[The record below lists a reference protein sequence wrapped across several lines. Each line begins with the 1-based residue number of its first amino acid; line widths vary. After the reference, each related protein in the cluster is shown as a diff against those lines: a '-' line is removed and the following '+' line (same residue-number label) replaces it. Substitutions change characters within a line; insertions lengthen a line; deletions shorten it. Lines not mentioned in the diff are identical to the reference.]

1 MGVLRKFLEILTLLS
16 FIAVTSIMVS
26 SHFILMKLTGDSP
39 SERNDQRI
47 RIITYGKDAL
57 SDNKNIED
65 TMNEKS
71 MIMDTSSRIKPI
83 VGQHPLLVGPEIQN
97 ETGSI
102 ATFEELEEESI
113 NLPHST
119 TNAATRTKASLDMFH
134 HQKGGMVLLYH
145 VAKTGGTSIQQLFVS
160 MKKQKSSKRKYVYQ
174 KLGYKNRHVKIAFDD
189 EEARDGQ
196 IRKIDDHIRGKN
208 SKTLLLEVHSSHYGG
223 LHNNSMLSSKI
234 RNWREMS
241 QTYNTPMFVI
251 TVLREP
257 FSFAKSY
264 FRYFHVNCN
273 KKWCP
278 EQFNITLEDFVQ
290 TLEIHPNHQCHML
303 ITEKIFRPRRNGE
316 IDIPFENEEECEAI
330 YETMKSTVDYV
341 GTTDALTSELEPLLY
356 HMLNGIVEEKH
367 NLKSEKNLPF
377 EEASTI
383 DDTTMARIE
392 DLSKYDQKIYD
403 KVKRDFVLSDHFPD
417 FKLKKKKR

>member
-1 MGVLRKFLEILTLLS
+1 MGVLRKTLEILTLLS
-16 FIAVTSIMVS
+16 FIAVAAIMVE
-26 SHFILMKLTGDSP
+26 SHFIFVKLTGDSP

-47 RIITYGKDAL
+47 RINAYGKNTL
-57 SDNKNIED
+57 SDNRNIED
-65 TMNEKS
+65 TLNEKS
-71 MIMDTSSRIKPI
+71 MTMETSSRIKPI
-83 VGQHPLLVGPEIQN
+83 VGQRPLLVGTEIQN
-97 ETGSI
+97 ET
-102 ATFEELEEESI
+102 FEEVKKESV

-119 TNAATRTKASLDMFH
+119 TNAATATKASLDMFH

-145 VAKTGGTSIQQLFVS
+145 VAKTGGTSIQQLFIS

-189 EEARDGQ
+189 EEARDEQ

-208 SKTLLLEVHSSHYGG
+208 SKTLLMEVHSSHYGG

-241 QTYNTPMFVI
+241 QAYKTPMFVI
-251 TVLREP
+251 TILREP

-273 KKWCP
+273 KQWCP
-278 EQFNITLEDFVQ
+278 EQFNNTLEDFVQ

-303 ITEKIFRPRRNGE
+303 ITEKIFRHRRNGE
-316 IDIPFENEEECEAI
+316 TDSPFENEEECEAA
-330 YETMKSTVDYV
+330 YETMKSTVDFV

-356 HMLNGIVEEKH
+356 HMLNGTVDEKH
-367 NLKSEKNLPF
+367 NLKSKEKLLF
-377 EEASTI
+377 EETHTI
-383 DDTTMARIE
+383 DGTTMARIE
-392 DLSKYDQKIYD
+392 ELSKYDQQIYD

-417 FKLKKKKR
+417 FKLKKKKG